1 MPQATSRFCPECGAE
16 HAMDARFCEQC
27 GHPFAPANGAAAP
40 PAAEAPTQVAP
51 PLVPPTVPG
60 AAAPAPAPKWPWIT
74 GAVVAVLAIAG
85 IVVALVLLL
94 GGDEEQASVPAGY
107 PTQAASVLDPL
118 GAANTTMSDR
128 LGDLDPSDDIDD
140 VAAARRAAAAATS
153 TARTDLAAIVP
164 AAADRTLAADTSQA
178 LRAERSLLTAMA
190 AAIAKPSERTANAL
204 AAPAQTARDAWARVQ
219 ETIPGAGGTLDDL
232 DNLAAWARAKAGATA
247 AAKPNA
253 NGASCGGFEGVSGVF
268 ARGVDCQTALRVAV
282 NAQSGGGTEGF
293 TCRVTGADDAAGTE
307 QWTCSKGTAT
317 VTFSATSDA
326 AGDVPEGTPDDVV
339 PDDQTDVP
347 DDVQPVEPGDMP
359 GEGGDV
365 APEDLP
371 EGDPGAVE

>member
-16 HAMDARFCEQC
+16 HDADAHFCEQC
-27 GHPFAPANGAAAP
+27 GHALAA
-40 PAAEAPTQVAP
+40 AAEAPTQVASAP
-51 PLVPPTVPG
+51 VAPVPG
-60 AAAPAPAPKWPWIT
+60 PPAPTPAPKWPWIT

-94 GGDEEQASVPAGY
+94 GGDDEDASVPAGY
-107 PTQAASVLDPL
+107 ATQAASILDPL
-118 GAANTTMSDR
+118 GTANTTLSDR
-128 LGDLDPSDDIDD
+128 LGDPDPGDDIDD
-140 VAAARRAAAAATS
+140 VASARRAAASATS
-153 TARTDLAAIVP
+153 AARTNLAAIVP

-219 ETIPGAGGTLDDL
+219 ETIPGAGGTLDDI
-232 DNLAAWARAKAGATA
+232 DNLAAWARAKAGAA
-247 AAKPNA
+247 ATAKPNA

-268 ARGVDCQTALRVAV
+268 AKGVDCQTALRVAV
-282 NAQSGGGTEGF
+282 SAQQAGTGTEGF
-293 TCRVTGADDAAGTE
+293 TCRVTQAGAGTD
-307 QWTCSKGTAT
+307 QWACANGAGAT
-317 VTFSATSDA
+317 ISFSATNDTPDDA
-326 AGDVPEGTPDDVV
+326 TGGVDEGGDVPQQEEL
-339 PDDQTDVP
+339 
-347 DDVQPVEPGDMP
+347 PVEPGDMP

-371 EGDPGAVE
+371 EDDPGAAVG